1 MSIIIAIAL
10 VSVLGILI
18 TLIAFPHRNTAQI
31 CFCMVILAVVGV
43 TAFGQNCNCFGFSQ
57 GNSSFSGLLDPL
69 FSRFARIIPD
79 VEIGVGPSYFRS
91 VSPCTPETNLG
102 QYGRAARYDGILIK
116 GSPEFVSRTVTA
128 LRRLDGTESYRY
140 ALALRSI
147 TEREINPRALAQVSM
162 AHAEVAPKTSRMSCT
177 LYAGVIAHEGA
188 HVIHGR
194 GHGPVYAAEAKALR
208 EMGEPYAAEAV
219 MRLAGR

>member
-1 MSIIIAIAL
+1 MSTSIIIAIIL
-10 VSVLGILI
+10 VSALGILV
-18 TLIAFPHRNTAQI
+18 TVIACPRNTAQI
-31 CFCMVILAVVGV
+31 CCCMVILAVVGV

-57 GNSSFSGLLDPL
+57 GNSSFSGLI
-69 FSRFARIIPD
+69 ARIVPG
-79 VEIGVGPSYFRS
+79 VETGVGHNYFRS
-91 VSPCTPETNLG
+91 INPCPPETNLG
-102 QYGRAARYDGILIK
+102 QYGPAARYDGILIQ

-140 ALALRSI
+140 ALALKSI
-147 TEREINPRALAQVSM
+147 TEREINPRALAQVAM

-219 MRLAGR
+219 MRMAGQ